1 MAEDTPVRGARWGQD
16 RRLEFIDFRLQWEGS
31 LNRADLMAFFSIST
45 PQASL
50 DIARYTALAPNNLVY
65 DKSSRTYVAPPGFVA
80 YYPTSSPSRYLLEL
94 LASAEGLVAPEES
107 FVGWRPAFATV
118 PTPGRTLD
126 NATLVTL
133 LTAIRKRQALQV
145 AYQSMTRPEPTER
158 LLSPHALGHDGF
170 RWHVRAYCHMRQE
183 FRDFVIARLM
193 AIHNISPSSVDPADD
208 HEWHN
213 ILTLVLAPNPA
224 LSPAHQRVVELDY
237 GMQDGQVEFCCRQA
251 LLFYTLKKLGFDRV
265 ERPSPRIQHIVLK
278 NEAELKPYIDA
289 LHLIHEG
296 AS

>member
-31 LNRADLMAFFSIST
+31 LNRADLMAFFNIST

-65 DKSSRTYVAPPGFVA
+65 DRSSRTYVASPEFV
-80 YYPTSSPSRYLLEL
+80 PHFSTSSPSRYLREL
-94 LASAEGLVAPEES
+94 LASADGLIAPEES
-107 FVGWRPAFATV
+107 FLGWRPDFSTV

-126 NATLVTL
+126 NAMLVTL
-133 LTAIRKRQALQV
+133 LKAIRERQALQV

-170 RWHVRAYCHMRQE
+170 RWHVRAFCHKRQE
-183 FRDFVIARLM
+183 FRDFVIARLLI
-193 AIHNISPSSVDPADD
+193 IHGIATSNVDPADD

-224 LSPAHQRVVELDY
+224 LSPAHQRIVELDY
-237 GMQDGQVEFCCRQA
+237 GMQEGQVEFRCRQA
-251 LLFYTLKKLGFDRV
+251 LLFYTLKKLGFDRA
-265 ERPSPRIQHIVLK
+265 EQPSPRIQHIVLK
-278 NEAELKPYIDA
+278 NETELKPYIDA
-289 LHLIHEG
+289 LRLIHEG